1 MPFREFRNLPGAELC
16 YFQPGEY
23 LIESGAPLRYIYYL
37 QSGLVYREVVTASGN
52 ENFLSR
58 RLDDDDADSIVGLL
72 AMYTTTDDGLM
83 HSGFVAQ
90 TECVCWRIPVE
101 ECKRYMRA
109 HPELL
114 ERALVLAMQE
124 FAQLNSRFMARR
136 EKNAAALLCNVLI
149 NYSRKAE
156 DGRIILSK
164 KIYERR
170 DLEIRLCAQGD
181 RGEHAA
187 RAQGAGLCR
196 TDTGRPLAEEHTIV
210 EGICDRTAVARLQ
223 EINRLITGVR
233 SGTPVFL

>member
-109 HPELL
+109 SPELL

-164 KIYERR
+164 KFTNVEISNFVSVHKVTVANMLRALKAQDCVERTP
-170 DLEIRLCAQGD
+170 E
-181 RGEHAA
+181 
-187 RAQGAGLCR
+187 GLWLKNIPLLKEYA
-196 TDTGRPLAEEHTIV
+196 TG
-210 EGICDRTAVARLQ
+210 Q
-223 EINRLITGVR
+223 R
-233 SGTPVFL
+233 SLDYKK

>member
-156 DGRIILSK
+156 DGRIILAKKFTNVEISK
-164 KIYERR
+164 FVSVHRVTVANMLRSLK
-170 DLEIRLCAQGD
+170 AQGCVE
-181 RGEHAA
+181 RTPE
-187 RAQGAGLCR
+187 GLWLKNIPLLKEYA
-196 TDTGRPLAEEHTIV
+196 TG
-210 EGICDRTAVARLQ
+210 Q
-223 EINRLITGVR
+223 R
-233 SGTPVFL
+233 SLDYKK

>member
-72 AMYTTTDDGLM
+72 AMYTTADDGLM

-164 KIYERR
+164 KFTNVEISKFVSVHKVTVANMLRALKAQDCVERTP
-170 DLEIRLCAQGD
+170 E
-181 RGEHAA
+181 
-187 RAQGAGLCR
+187 GLWLKNIPLLKEYA
-196 TDTGRPLAEEHTIV
+196 TG
-210 EGICDRTAVARLQ
+210 Q
-223 EINRLITGVR
+223 R
-233 SGTPVFL
+233 SLDYKK

>member
-164 KIYERR
+164 KFTNVEISKSVSVHKVTVANMLRALKAQDCVERTP
-170 DLEIRLCAQGD
+170 E
-181 RGEHAA
+181 
-187 RAQGAGLCR
+187 GLWLKNIPLLKEYA
-196 TDTGRPLAEEHTIV
+196 TG
-210 EGICDRTAVARLQ
+210 Q
-223 EINRLITGVR
+223 R
-233 SGTPVFL
+233 SLDYKK

>member
-164 KIYERR
+164 KFTNVEISKFVSVHKVTVANMLRALKAQDCVERTP
-170 DLEIRLCAQGD
+170 E
-181 RGEHAA
+181 
-187 RAQGAGLCR
+187 GLWLKNIPLLKEYA
-196 TDTGRPLAEEHTIV
+196 TG
-210 EGICDRTAVARLQ
+210 Q
-223 EINRLITGVR
+223 R
-233 SGTPVFL
+233 SLDYKK